1 MSTNGP
7 WPKPPLAPQRASAI
21 TAHGETRIDEFAWLR
36 DRADPQVVAYLEAEN
51 RYTAAVMEPARG
63 IGERLYEEFVSRI
76 REDDETV
83 PVRLDAYWYYTRTC
97 AGSEYPLLCRR
108 CDAAASDGGE
118 EVILDLNRLA
128 AEREYFAL
136 GSAQISPD
144 HRYLAYSE
152 DLDGSECYT
161 LRVRDLVDGRTLAEA
176 IAQTSGTVAWF
187 NDSQTLIYTLLDET
201 QRPWRVMRH
210 RLGEPPTGDIEVL
223 REEDAAYF
231 VSVDKTKDRRYLLI
245 NLASN
250 ITSEVYLL
258 DADDTQAGPVCFRRR
273 EEGVEYSL
281 EHRAGEFFVLTNRS
295 AVNFQLLRIPAD
307 RCAEESSW
315 QTFVAHRDHVKLEDF
330 EVFEHH
336 LALLTREAGVGRVWV
351 CDLATNAWS
360 AVAFGERL
368 YAVDFDD
375 NPTFKTDR
383 LRLLYSS
390 LVTPPRVYDY
400 DMAQAKLHLLKQR
413 EIPCGYE
420 PAHYRS
426 ERLWARSADGV
437 PVPISI
443 VRHRDTPLD
452 GSARCLLYG
461 YGSYGICTE
470 PAFSSSRISLLER
483 GFIYAIAH
491 IRGGGELGEHW
502 KNAGKLLSK
511 PNSFADFIACAQL
524 LIDAQ
529 YTRAARLAA
538 MGGSA
543 GGLLIGAAVNS
554 RPDLFRAAVAEMP
567 FVDVLNTM
575 ADPSLPLTVIEY
587 DEWGD
592 PTERHYYETIR
603 DYAPYENVRPQ
614 RYPDMLV
621 IAGWNDPRVHYWE
634 PAKWVARLRSRAT
647 GGLLLLKTDMEV
659 GHSGAHG
666 RYQALKELAFV
677 FSFILLRLDLSE

>member
-1 MSTNGP
+1 MSTNEP
-7 WPKPPLAPQRASAI
+7 RPKPPLALQRASAV
-21 TAHGETRIDEFAWLR
+21 TAHGETRTDEFAWLR

-51 RYTAAVMEPARG
+51 RYTAAIMEPARG

-83 PVRLDAYWYYTRTC
+83 PVRLDAYRYYTRTC
-97 AGSEYPLLCRR
+97 AGAEYPLLCRR
-108 CDAAASDGGE
+108 HDAATSGGAE

-136 GSAQISPD
+136 GSTQISPD

-152 DLDGSECYT
+152 DLDGSERYT
-161 LRVRDLVDGRTLAEA
+161 LRVRDLVEGQTLEEA
-176 IAQTSGTVAWF
+176 IVQTSDAVAWY
-187 NDSQTLIYTLLDET
+187 NDSQTLIYTLLDDT

-210 RLGEPPTGDIEVL
+210 RLGEPPANDVEVL

-245 NLASN
+245 NLVSN
-250 ITSEVYLL
+250 ITSEAYLL
-258 DADDTQAGPVCFRRR
+258 DADDTQASPSRFWRR

-295 AVNFQLLRIPAD
+295 AVNFELLRVPAE
-307 RCAEESSW
+307 RFAEESSW
-315 QTFVAHRDHVKLEDF
+315 QTFVGHRDRVKLEDF

-336 LALLTREAGVGRVWV
+336 LALLTREAGVARVWI
-351 CDLATNAWS
+351 CDLVTNDWS

-368 YAVDFDD
+368 YTVDFGD
-375 NPTFKTDR
+375 NPTFTTDR

-400 DMAQAKLHLLKQR
+400 DMAQARLHLLKQR

-470 PAFSSSRISLLER
+470 PTFSSSRISLLER

-491 IRGGGELGEHW
+491 VRGGGELGEHW
-502 KNAGKLLSK
+502 KNAGKLLRK

-524 LIDAQ
+524 LIDTQ
-529 YTRAARLAA
+529 YTRAARLAV

-554 RPDLFRAAVAEMP
+554 RPDLFRAAVAEVP

-587 DEWGD
+587 DEWGN
-592 PTERHYYETIR
+592 PAERRYYETIR
-603 DYAPYENVRPQ
+603 DYAPYENIRRQ

-621 IAGWNDPRVHYWE
+621 IAGWNDPRVPYWE
-634 PAKWVARLRSRAT
+634 PAKWVARLRRRAT

-659 GHSGAHG
+659 GHSGTHG

-677 FSFILLRLDLSE
+677 FSFLLLRLDLRG